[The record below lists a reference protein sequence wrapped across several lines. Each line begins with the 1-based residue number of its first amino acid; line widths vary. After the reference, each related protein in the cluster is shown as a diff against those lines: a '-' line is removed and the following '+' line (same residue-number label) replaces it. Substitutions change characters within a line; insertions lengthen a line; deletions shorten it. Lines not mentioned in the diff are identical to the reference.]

1 MRINGMGK
9 LGFVF
14 DRALEVMA
22 ILASLVLIFVIVIV
36 VADALGRYFFGFYI
50 IWVTLISEYSL
61 LYITF
66 LGGAWLLREEK
77 HVSVELVT
85 DHLGK
90 RTQAMLGIITSL
102 IGVIVYTFLFS
113 YGMIVTVD
121 HFQRGI
127 YDPGILRFP
136 KAPVILI
143 IPIGSFFL
151 VVQFLRRAWNRY
163 RLLKRTGSDLGAKG
177 ALNG

>member
-1 MRINGMGK
+1 MGK
-9 LGFVF
+9 LGLFF

-22 ILASLVLIFVIVIV
+22 TLASLVLIFVIIIV

-77 HVSVELVT
+77 HVMVELVT
-85 DHLGK
+85 GQLAK
-90 RTQAMLGIITSL
+90 KKQALLGIITSL
-102 IGVIVYTFLFS
+102 IGAIVYTFLLS
-113 YGMIVTVD
+113 YGVIVTVD

-136 KAPVILI
+136 KAPIILI
-143 IPIGSFFL
+143 IPVGSFFL
-151 VVQFLRRAWNRY
+151 VVQFLRRAWRGY
-163 RLLKRTGSDLGAKG
+163 RLLKRMGSDPGTKG